1 MLGGAEVSASVGHRG
16 GDHAAEHPS
25 ALNGDVAL
33 IRSVAG
39 GEVIPGGWF
48 GFEGGVAHSTFPPS
62 RTRRRN
68 MLCKRG
74 QHGM

>member
-1 MLGGAEVSASVGHRG
+1 
-16 GDHAAEHPS
+16 
-25 ALNGDVAL
+25 VAL